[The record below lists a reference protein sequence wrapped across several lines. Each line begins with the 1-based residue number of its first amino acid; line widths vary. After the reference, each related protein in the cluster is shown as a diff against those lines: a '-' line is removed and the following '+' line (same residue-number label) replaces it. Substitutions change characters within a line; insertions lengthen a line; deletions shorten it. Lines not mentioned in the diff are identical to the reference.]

1 MKTNKYIFMKNMIFG
16 IALLAIL
23 FNSCQSAKPESPNA
37 TDSTNKPVYKLAA
50 VQQTGLSS
58 MIKLPGQLAAYQEV
72 SIFPKVNGYVKDV
85 KVDIGSQ
92 VKKGQLLMT
101 LEAPELE
108 QSTMQAKEKYAR
120 TRADLSIDR
129 EHYNRLLE
137 ASQTPGAISPLDLSF
152 VKSKMESDSAVS
164 NAAKSNWQMQ
174 QTMEAYLVV
183 TAPFSGVITER
194 NVHPGALVSAES
206 KDTKPML
213 ELKEI
218 SHLRLEVDIPENLS
232 GTMKTGD
239 TISFFTS
246 AFPGKKITGHISRK
260 SMNVNAQ
267 FRSERVEAD
276 VLNDDELLTPGMYAD
291 VVINSKGNASGFT
304 VPKTSLVTSTE
315 RKYVLVG
322 RSGRIEKV
330 DVTSGNESVNLVEV
344 FGNLNKSDS
353 VIVNATDEMKA
364 GPY

>member
-1 MKTNKYIFMKNMIFG
+1 MKYFIICISATIFFTACSSNMAEKKAPDENSTQATHYKC
-16 IALLAIL
+16 ALVE
-23 FNSCQSAKPESPNA
+23 K
-37 TDSTNKPVYKLAA
+37 
-50 VQQTGLSS
+50 TGVASL
-58 MIKLPGQLAAYQEV
+58 IKLPGQLAAYQEV

-85 KVDIGSQ
+85 KVDIGTQ

-120 TRADLSIDR
+120 TKADLSIDR

-206 KDTKPML
+206 KDSKPML

-218 SHLRLEVDIPENLS
+218 RHLRLEVDIPENLS
-232 GTMKTGD
+232 GSMKSGD

-260 SMNVNAQ
+260 SMNVNSQ
-267 FRSERVEAD
+267 FRSERIEAD
-276 VLNDDELLTPGMYAD
+276 VMNTDELLTPGMYAD
-291 VVINSKGNASGFT
+291 VVIYSKGNASGFT
-304 VPKTSLVTSTE
+304 VPRTSLVTSTE
-315 RKYVLVG
+315 RKYVLAV
-322 RSGRIEKV
+322 RSGSIHKV
-330 DVTSGNESVNLVEV
+330 DVTSGNESGSSVEV
-344 FGNLNKSDS
+344 FGNLTKADS
-353 VIVNATDEMKA
+353 VIVNANDEIKEGA
-364 GPY
+364 Y

>member
-1 MKTNKYIFMKNMIFG
+1 MKNMIFG
-16 IALLAIL
+16 IALLTIL
-23 FNSCQSAKPESPNA
+23 FSSCQSAKPEVPGENESVK
-37 TDSTNKPVYKLAA
+37 KPVYQLAA
-50 VQQTGLSS
+50 VEQSGLSS

-72 SIFPKVNGYVKDV
+72 SIFPKVNGYVRDV

-108 QSTMQAKEKYAR
+108 QSSMQAKEKYAR
-120 TRADLSIDR
+120 TKADLSIDR

-183 TAPFSGVITER
+183 TAPFSGVITDR

-206 KDTKPML
+206 KDAKPML

-218 SHLRLEVDIPENLS
+218 SHLRLQVDIPENLS
-232 GTMKTGD
+232 GAMKVGD

-246 AFPGKKITGHISRK
+246 AFPGKKISGHVSRK

-276 VLNDDELLTPGMYAD
+276 VMNADELLTPGMYAD
-291 VVINSKGNASGFT
+291 VVIYSKGNASGFT
-304 VPKTSLVTSTE
+304 VPKSSVVTSTE
-315 RKYVLVG
+315 RKYVLVV
-322 RSGRIEKV
+322 RSGIIHKI
-330 DVTSGNESVNLVEV
+330 DVVSGNESGASIEV
-344 FGNLNKSDS
+344 FGNLNKTDS
-353 VIVNATDEMKA
+353 IMVHASDEMKE
-364 GPY
+364 GEIVNK